1 MVNLPVTGVSE
12 GPSAALALGYVADK
26 VSLDLQLSALQES
39 GAAKILSSPKV
50 MVMEHQEALI
60 STGTEILVPTTTTTA
75 PGAPGTVATTTT
87 TVTEKRA
94 TLSLRVSPRVVD
106 EDLIALS
113 ISTSRDE
120 FDFSKAV
127 LGIPPKLTRTASTE
141 LLVRAGST
149 VVIGGIYARTESTA
163 KREVPLLG
171 KLPLLGWLFKRQQR
185 SQDRVE
191 LLIFLTPQVV
201 KP

>member
-1 MVNLPVTGVSE
+1 
-12 GPSAALALGYVADK
+12 
-26 VSLDLQLSALQES
+26 
-39 GAAKILSSPKV
+39 
-50 MVMEHQEALI
+50 
-60 STGTEILVPTTTTTA
+60 
-75 PGAPGTVATTTT
+75 
-87 TVTEKRA
+87 
-94 TLSLRVSPRVVD
+94 VVD